1 MYVVHSSSSSSSN
14 KRRSFFFFFSS
25 FHTTNCQGTEYGVPG
40 CVIPKL
46 TPQNC
51 ATPYRG
57 RPFPPSAVTSAK
69 RWGRE
74 QVKTLVFGSCKM
86 CACATPCTLQALDRF
101 VLALPVCSLFSLSL
115 FFFHFFFI
123 MQEANGL
130 LHPGNDMHM
139 EEEPRK
145 CTNSDPRCEG
155 GCLDPTNVTYIS
167 TTILPYPNTEGGV
180 KRLREKKNKTGLSSV
195 GARRERRE
203 PHRYGNR
210 AEYDPACACTSC
222 DKMTNFRFFSPFL
235 N

>member
-1 MYVVHSSSSSSSN
+1 MYVVHSSSSSSSSN

-25 FHTTNCQGTEYGVPG
+25 FHTTNCQGTEYGVPR

-57 RPFPPSAVTSAK
+57 RPFPPSVVTSAK

-115 FFFHFFFI
+115 FFFSHHARG
-123 MQEANGL
+123 QWAATSRERHAYG
-130 LHPGNDMHM
+130 GGA
-139 EEEPRK
+139 EEVYELGPKMRGRVSGS
-145 CTNSDPRCEG
+145 NER
-155 GCLDPTNVTYIS
+155 NVHIDYH
-167 TTILPYPNTEGGV
+167 TTIP
-180 KRLREKKNKTGLSSV
+180 
-195 GARRERRE
+195 
-203 PHRYGNR
+203 
-210 AEYDPACACTSC
+210 
-222 DKMTNFRFFSPFL
+222 
-235 N
+235 